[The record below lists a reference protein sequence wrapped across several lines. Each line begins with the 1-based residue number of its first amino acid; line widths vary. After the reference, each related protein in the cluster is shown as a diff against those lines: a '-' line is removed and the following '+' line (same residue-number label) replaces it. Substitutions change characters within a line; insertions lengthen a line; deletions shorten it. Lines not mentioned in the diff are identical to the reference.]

1 MRELLE
7 ERAGASQ
14 VIHCLK
20 AVGPHWQS
28 GGEPPYRGRGGKSG
42 GSYAELFIIKED
54 FSLLILSD
62 ITWCVGRSKRYTF
75 TKKYTYR
82 GKRKTDK
89 QTHLIFYFSD

>member
-42 GSYAELFIIKED
+42 GSYAELFNKGRFFSSHFIRYNVVRRKE
-54 FSLLILSD
+54 
-62 ITWCVGRSKRYTF
+62 
-75 TKKYTYR
+75 
-82 GKRKTDK
+82 
-89 QTHLIFYFSD
+89 